1 MNRCDDGGIAL
12 FHMRPEWR
20 GAKRTPPAAP
30 NPPAW
35 KKAAESTLTA
45 ELPKDDCCRILSLDG
60 GGAKGVYTLG
70 VLKEIEA
77 MLGCPIYK
85 RFDLIFGTSTGSII
99 AVLLALGAEVDD
111 IHALFRQHVVKVM
124 KPWLPRR
131 KTRALERLAIEVFG
145 DETFNAV
152 KTGIGVVSTRWV
164 FERPL
169 IFKAFVTQAFGGTGT
184 FVPGMGVKI
193 GDAVQASCSAY
204 PYFKRK
210 TVTTSRDEKIE
221 LVDGG
226 YCANNP
232 TLYAIADA
240 IGALKATRANI
251 RVVSLG
257 VGEYP
262 APKPHLISI
271 MRWARY
277 LLTVRLLQKVLEINT
292 QSMDQLREVLFQD
305 IDTIRISEKYTQPEM
320 ATDMF
325 EHDLDKLDQLWQRGR
340 DSFRKHEKDLRKF
353 LM

>member
-1 MNRCDDGGIAL
+1 MASSWTK
-12 FHMRPEWR
+12 H
-20 GAKRTPPAAP
+20 TPPAAP

-35 KKAAESTLTA
+35 KKASTLTA
-45 ELPKDDCCRILSLDG
+45 ELPKDDYCRILSLDG

-99 AVLLALGAEVDD
+99 AALLALGTEVDD
-111 IHALFRQHVVKVM
+111 IHALYRQHVVKVM

-145 DETFNAV
+145 GETFNAV
-152 KTGIGVVSTRWV
+152 KTGLGVVSTRWV

-169 IFKAFVTQAFGGTGT
+169 IFKAFATQAFGGTGT
-184 FVPGMGVKI
+184 FVAGMGVKI
-193 GDAVQASCSAY
+193 ADAVQSSCSAY

-240 IGALKATRANI
+240 TGALKATRANI
-251 RVVSLG
+251 RVVSVG
-257 VGEYP
+257 VAARDGDGSVRSGWKNARRAGRTKEWSNNARQKWRD
-262 APKPHLISI
+262 APLTKKAPYKPY
-271 MRWARY
+271 ARIGP
-277 LLTVRLLQKVLEINT
+277 VRFCAGGAQ
-292 QSMDQLREVLFQD
+292 
-305 IDTIRISEKYTQPEM
+305 
-320 ATDMF
+320 
-325 EHDLDKLDQLWQRGR
+325 
-340 DSFRKHEKDLRKF
+340 
-353 LM
+353 